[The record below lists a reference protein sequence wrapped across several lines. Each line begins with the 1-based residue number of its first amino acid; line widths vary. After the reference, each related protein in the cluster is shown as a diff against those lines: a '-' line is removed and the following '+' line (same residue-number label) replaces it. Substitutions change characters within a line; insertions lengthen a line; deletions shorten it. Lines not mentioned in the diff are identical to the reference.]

1 MGVRGLWF
9 CLFLQLLYV
18 VETCTQVS
26 SKEENL
32 VNKKRLEEPERGAV

>member
-1 MGVRGLWF
+1 MGVRGLSF

-18 VETCTQVS
+18 IETCAHVS

-32 VNKKRLEEPERGAV
+32 VNKRLEEQERGAV